1 MGRFLFATGGVA
13 LAALTAGCA
22 SYYDRTNYAYAR
34 PGATYYGDRYYDG
47 YTYRTYR
54 NYPSTAY
61 AYPSTAYA
69 YPSNAYPSTTGYYY
83 SQGDYY
89 RNYRGIHS
97 APERTM

>member
-1 MGRFLFATGGVA
+1 MRQFLFATGAVA
-13 LAALTAGCA
+13 LAALTAGCGT
-22 SYYDRTNYAYAR
+22 YYDRSYAYAP

-47 YTYRTYR
+47 YTYRR
-54 NYPSTAY
+54 YPSTAY

-83 SQGDYY
+83 SEGDYY

-97 APERTM
+97 APERNM

>member
-1 MGRFLFATGGVA
+1 MRQFLFATGAAA
-13 LAALTAGCA
+13 LAALTAGCGT
-22 SYYDRTNYAYAR
+22 YYDRSYAYAA

-47 YTYRTYR
+47 YTYRR
-54 NYPSTAY
+54 YPATAY

-83 SQGDYY
+83 SEGDYY

-97 APERTM
+97 APERNM